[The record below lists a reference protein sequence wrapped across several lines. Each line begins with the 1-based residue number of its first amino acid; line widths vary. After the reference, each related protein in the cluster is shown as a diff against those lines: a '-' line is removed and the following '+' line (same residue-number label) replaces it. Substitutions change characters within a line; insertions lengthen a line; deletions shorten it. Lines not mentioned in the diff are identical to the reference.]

1 MSFFINDTIANQ
13 VERGEWFYN
22 FSDQTTDSDSID
34 GTTNA
39 NTYSI
44 INTSKKTMM
53 MLQVSSPEPIQVA
66 LWTTSTLTPSASAVV
81 LKNMNFAESD
91 TTNVSVTV
99 TPTGVTPSTIK
110 ASQILYPNSTNNGTV
125 GNSLDTPFILNT
137 TDEYYLTIANI
148 SPIQQIITVSFFF
161 REIT

>member
-66 LWTTSTLTPSASAVV
+66 LWTTSTLTPSASAVT
-81 LKNMNFAESD
+81 LRNMNFAESA
-91 TTNVSVTV
+91 
-99 TPTGVTPSTIK
+99 TPTGVTPSVKK
-110 ASQILYPNSTNNGTV
+110 AGQILYPNSTNNGTV